1 MVIRYAL
8 CLILQFNNTLTKTHL
23 LIPILINLMSRRK
36 EIKLIVLITSFLFQI
51 NGISGQSLSSIL
63 EFHNSYGFR
72 VKRNQV
78 EQYSNIVMCKEN
90 KNSLSFICTKITDS
104 KSTKL
109 FTLNLVDGNIEHRQ
123 IVLPDSIV
131 TQFRDDNDDV
141 QCIAMNS
148 NIFTMLLLHK
158 VHVFE
163 LDETKQ
169 KYYFIKSYQLPSV
182 SSEIQMVGSELV
194 IFGSYPTYRDEIRNN
209 YIATIDLT
217 ADSAQVKYTY
227 LCGYDASIYHIL
239 GGTKYL
245 SIRDDKKAI
254 ITDPRKLNQYV
265 IDLNDTEIVLNKLK
279 SLSIANFEASQVS
292 DSSYNLILTKYH
304 NYPVSMYSETMKL
317 HQSTNSSVL
326 SQTWTINENL
336 RMMVMATFDSKKPI
350 PTTKYIFLNKKDSI
364 LSVLSR
370 DSFPKTYLYQRSD
383 YRPYANLSLQIFDN
397 EFAIFGRLTSQVDKI
412 GLTQSEVYKKDE
424 TRGKL
429 YWAFDVYK
437 WQR

>member
-1 MVIRYAL
+1 MNV
-8 CLILQFNNTLTKTHL
+8 
-23 LIPILINLMSRRK
+23 
-36 EIKLIVLITSFLFQI
+36 V
-51 NGISGQSLSSIL
+51 SGQSLSSIL
-63 EFHNSYGFR
+63 KFHNSYGFR

-78 EQYSNIVMCKEN
+78 EQYSSIVMCKEN
-90 KNSLSFICTKITDS
+90 KNSLSFIGTKIIDSKCTKLS
-104 KSTKL
+104 
-109 FTLNLVDGNIEHRQ
+109 TLNLIDGKIEHRQ
-123 IVLPDSIV
+123 IVLPESIV
-131 TQFRDDNDDV
+131 TQFRDDNDAV
-141 QCIAMNS
+141 QSIAINS
-148 NIFTMLLLHK
+148 NIFTMLLLRK

-169 KYYFIKSYQLPSV
+169 KYNFIKSYQLPSV
-182 SSEIQMVGSELV
+182 SSEIQIVDSELV
-194 IFGSYPTYRDEIRNN
+194 IFGSYPTYTDEIRNN

-217 ADSAQVKYTY
+217 ADSTQIKYTY
-227 LCGYDASIYHIL
+227 LSGYDASIYHIMD
-239 GGTKYL
+239 GTKYL
-245 SIRDDKKAI
+245 SIGDDKKAT
-254 ITDPRKLNQYV
+254 ITDPRKFNQYV
-265 IDLNDTEIVLNKLK
+265 TDLNDTEIVLKKFK
-279 SLSIANFEASQVS
+279 SLSIANFEASKVS
-292 DSSYNLILTKYH
+292 DSSYNLILRKYH

-326 SQTWTINENL
+326 SQTWTINENR

>member
-1 MVIRYAL
+1 MNV
-8 CLILQFNNTLTKTHL
+8 
-23 LIPILINLMSRRK
+23 
-36 EIKLIVLITSFLFQI
+36 V
-51 NGISGQSLSSIL
+51 SGQSLSSIL

-78 EQYSNIVMCKEN
+78 EQYSSIVMCKEN
-90 KNSLSFICTKITDS
+90 KNSLSFIGTKIIDS

-109 FTLNLVDGNIEHRQ
+109 FTLNLIDGKIEHRQ

-131 TQFRDDNDDV
+131 TQIRDDNDAV

-148 NIFTMLLLHK
+148 NIFAMVLLKK

-169 KYYFIKSYQLPSV
+169 KYDFIKSYQLPSL
-182 SSEIQMVGSELV
+182 SSEIQMFGSELV
-194 IFGSYPTYRDEIRNN
+194 IFGSYPKYSDEIRNN

-217 ADSAQVKYTY
+217 ADNAQVKYAY

-245 SIRDDKKAI
+245 SIVDDKKAI

-279 SLSIANFEASQVS
+279 SLSIANFEANKVS

-304 NYPVSMYSETMKL
+304 NYPVSMYGETMKL
-317 HQSTNSSVL
+317 HQSANSSVL
-326 SQTWTINENL
+326 SQIWKINDNC
-336 RMMVMATFDSKKPI
+336 RMLVTATFDSIKPI
-350 PTTKYIFLNKKDSI
+350 PHTKYIFLNKKDSV

-370 DSFPKTYLYQRSD
+370 DSFPKNYLYQRSD
-383 YRPYANLSLQIFDN
+383 YRPYANLGLQIFDS
-397 EFAIFGRLTSQVDKI
+397 EFAVFGRLTSQVDKI
-412 GLTQSEVYKKDE
+412 GLTQNEVYKKDE
-424 TRGKL
+424 SRGKL